1 MPESCLLRSDG
12 LPDTPLPE
20 SPVDVT
26 LIDDGE
32 VPLAPLPKTGQ
43 TSMRT
48 TLTMMLSGIFV
59 AVTALS
65 KKRKEEDS

>member
-1 MPESCLLRSDG
+1 MPLA
-12 LPDTPLPE
+12 PLPE

-43 TSMRT
+43 TSIENHV
-48 TLTMMLSGIFV
+48 TMMLSGIFV